1 MGSSLLLKGGT
12 NTPRSIVESFSLA
25 NSFVEGDAI
34 RYDIP
39 SSTWVKA
46 QADSAENSEVAGVV
60 SSASFNTFDLTY
72 SGFILIPALSGVSA
86 PVLFLDSTIAGG
98 LTTSPPSAIGT
109 VIKPVLTKTTN
120 GSGYIVTNYLG
131 TQIGGSSTVAI
142 DEIQP
147 VGTVV
152 PFAGSAIPDSWL
164 ECNGASYAV
173 SAYPNLY
180 AKLQYSSGDRVPAYG
195 HVAVLTSPTTPNASY
210 IGSFIQHGSGGT
222 TVRAKIIAT
231 TATTYTVQTAPVYS
245 NTARNFVVNNAVF
258 TPGNV
263 LINDD
268 GAYDGSVIT
277 ITAVSI
283 THFNT
288 PDLRGRV
295 ALGVNTAA
303 IPDTDDDFLTNI
315 NNSAISG
322 IYSLG
327 SVGGQESTVADT
339 GVGQVSTSPFVTSVS
354 TAGGLIANMPP
365 YTVVRYI
372 IKATP
377 YTRAAIIDGIDIPYT
392 SLLVGDLRDGSLRPG
407 GSGEDLLF
415 KTNDGTSGV
424 ERMRL
429 TNAGRLGIAS
439 TTPPTQLHVIASGV
453 PHIGFGSASAY
464 GTIGVDGSN
473 NSVYNAWS
481 GHVWQNGGTE
491 KLRLSATGELNIPST
506 ATSTSTTTGGL
517 TLGGGLGMASNLT
530 VGGGIS
536 AAGGITFSGLT
547 RLTNNTPSTATNIG
561 ALTVAGGVGIAGA
574 LYVGAIQTQTLNAAS
589 NATSNNTATGA
600 LTVVGGVGIG
610 GSLNVGG
617 GISAADSLN
626 VVGGISAG
634 GALTVGGG
642 ITAARLDL
650 GTGVMKSGSITT
662 GSFSANTLGAS
673 GGNQSSSVSSGDLV
687 VVGGAGIGKN
697 LFVGGGI
704 TAAGSL
710 DLGTGA
716 IRTSGS
722 LNCGNIAADGT
733 FQAKSL
739 NASNPTTSISTGS
752 GSLVVAGGAGIAGA
766 LNVGGGISA
775 GGGITSA
782 GNLNLGAPRNYTSTS
797 IYGNMIRAIG
807 SHNNTKIQLVASGQ
821 GTNFGQNGNTAGAAL
836 LMWASEPNA
845 TFYGSGI
852 GANLNASPGSEA
864 ETRQFT
870 GQAQAFV
877 RFNSP
882 EGSIGLHTSAVGA
895 TASLNPHLSIASNG
909 VVNASASIAS
919 TNIASGTLV
928 VAGGAGIAGALN
940 VGGGITAARLDLGSG
955 GMKLIGGGF
964 NTSTFVNITDT
975 AVSTSTGSGALIVTG
990 GVGIAGA
997 LNTGATAT
1005 FAGNV
1010 GIGTITPAALLN
1022 LSASNA
1028 VLNIENTLATS
1039 LSGSVLRFGHNQN
1052 SDRRPVAEIKT
1063 ILTDGSA
1070 SRSGHLT
1077 ISTSLSGT
1085 LTERMRIESGGNVGI
1100 GGSVGIGTTTLT
1112 NAKLEIVGAAGQA
1125 EALRLTVGTNSQV
1138 GLRLYEDGDHLDFLR
1153 FRPIGGTQKG
1163 FIFSDNA
1170 DTTILTVDSINSR
1183 VGIAK
1188 STPTQALDVVGSI
1201 VASGA
1206 LLAGGGIS
1214 AAGGITTAGN
1224 LNVGS
1229 PRNYTASSAGHSSSY
1244 MMRALG
1250 SHTNTKIQLVST
1262 GNSETF
1268 GGNGDT
1274 DGASLLLWASEPS
1287 LTYSGSGI
1295 GSNMTCSPL
1304 ATDNRQFTGQGQ
1316 AFIRFTSD
1324 GSMGFHTAP
1333 VGTLI
1338 LPTTPRVSI
1347 SPAGALNAS
1356 TLNVS
1361 GLSKLKRISV
1371 FDGTTDLHLPDIPL
1385 ASGGDPFEYT
1395 IVAKAKPKISGS
1407 GILTTAAIV
1416 GYANTPSSGSIYGAL
1431 GWEGTHSFYGI
1442 GAMYNSG
1449 TITPGDW
1456 TNGSAPK
1463 SYIGTAAPV
1472 FANFP
1477 ISGSIWFVV

>member
-12 NTPRSIVESFSLA
+12 STPRSIVESFSLA
-25 NSFVEGDAI
+25 NSFSEGDAI

-39 SSTWVKA
+39 SGTWVKA

-60 SSASFNTFDLTY
+60 SAASFNTFDLTY
-72 SGFILIPALSGVSA
+72 SGYINLSVLSGVSA
-86 PVLFLDSTIAGG
+86 PVLFLDSTTAGG
-98 LTTSPPSAIGT
+98 LTSSPPSAIGS
-109 VIKPVLTKTTN
+109 VIKPVLTKITN

-152 PFAGSAIPDSWL
+152 PFAGSVIPDSWL
-164 ECNGASYAV
+164 ECNGNSYAV
-173 SAYPNLY
+173 GAYPYLY
-180 AKLQYSSGDRVPAYG
+180 SKLQYSSGDRVPAYG
-195 HVAVLTSPTTPNASY
+195 HVAVLTTQTPVPPSS
-210 IGSFIQHGSGGT
+210 IGRFIRQGSTDAT
-222 TVRAKIIAT
+222 TVRAKIIAIAGT
-231 TATTYTVQTAPVYS
+231 TITVQTVPVYS
-245 NTARNFVVNNAVF
+245 PGNKNFVVNNTVF
-258 TPGNV
+258 TTG
-263 LINDD
+263 LAQDD
-268 GAYDGSVIT
+268 EDPFT
-277 ITAVSI
+277 IISAVSI

-295 ALGVNTAA
+295 ALGVNTGA
-303 IPDTDDDFLTNI
+303 ITDTDDDSTVNTT
-315 NNSAISG
+315 NSAISG

-327 SVGGQESTVADT
+327 SAGGQESTVANT
-339 GVGQVSTSPFVTSVS
+339 GVGAGSAAFVTSA
-354 TAGGLIANMPP
+354 TTTGGLLPNLPP

-372 IKATP
+372 IKASP

-392 SLLVGDLRDGSLRPG
+392 SLLVGDLRDGTLRPG
-407 GSGEDLLF
+407 GSGEPLVF

-424 ERMRL
+424 EQMRL
-429 TNAGRLGIAS
+429 TNDGKLGIGTTTPQHTFVVSQGNDTLEFQPGHQTDVSFIQALNRTTNLFTTTLDFRAKDYIFRSGSLQGTSITMNSSGGMNIPATTDS
-439 TTPPTQLHVIASGV
+439 TT
-453 PHIGFGSASAY
+453 
-464 GTIGVDGSN
+464 
-473 NSVYNAWS
+473 
-481 GHVWQNGGTE
+481 
-491 KLRLSATGELNIPST
+491 
-506 ATSTSTTTGGL
+506 TTTGGL
-517 TLGGGLGMASNLT
+517 TLGGGAGIAKNLT

-547 RLTNNTPSTATNIG
+547 RVTNDTTATSPTVAAFTVVGGIG
-561 ALTVAGGVGIAGA
+561 AKGLHVGTDGQSIAGTLNVTGETRVDSAAASSSTITGALRVLGGVGIQGA
-574 LYVGAIQTQTLNAAS
+574 LYVGGIT
-589 NATSNNTATGA
+589 TA
-600 LTVVGGVGIG
+600 
-610 GSLNVGG
+610 G
-617 GISAADSLN
+617 GISM
-626 VVGGISAG
+626 G

-650 GTGVMKSGSITT
+650 GTGVMKSGSILT
-662 GSFSANTLGAS
+662 GSFSATTLGAS

-697 LFVGGGI
+697 LYVGGGI

-710 DLGTGA
+710 DLGSGA
-716 IRTSGS
+716 INTTGTINS
-722 LNCGNIAADGT
+722 GNILSTGT

-739 NASNPTTSISTGS
+739 NASFNTTSTSTGS
-752 GSLVVAGGAGIAGA
+752 GSLVVAGGAGIAGT
-766 LNVGGGISA
+766 LNVGLGISA

-782 GNLNLGAPRNYTSTS
+782 GNLNLGSPRNYTSTS
-797 IYGNMIRAIG
+797 SYGNMIRVIG
-807 SHNNTKIQLVASGQ
+807 VHNNTKIQLVASGQ

-845 TFYGSGI
+845 TLYGSGI

-895 TASLNPHLSIASNG
+895 TASLNPHVSVASNG
-909 VVNASASIAS
+909 VVNASAIIAS
-919 TNIASGTLV
+919 TNITSGTLV
-928 VAGGAGIAGALN
+928 VAGGAGIAGALH
-940 VGGGITAARLDLGSG
+940 VGGGITAARLDVGSG

-964 NTSTFVNITDT
+964 TASTFVNITDT
-975 AVSTSTGSGALIVTG
+975 STSTSTGSGALRVAG
-990 GVGIAGA
+990 GAGIGGA
-997 LNTGATAT
+997 LNVGATAS
-1005 FAGNV
+1005 FAANV
-1010 GIGTITPAALLN
+1010 GIGTTNPNSLLN
-1022 LSASNA
+1022 ISQGSP
-1028 VLNIENTLATS
+1028 VLNLENTTATENT
-1039 LSGSVLRFGHNQN
+1039 GAVLRFGHNQS

-1063 ILTDGSA
+1063 LLTDGSA

-1112 NAKLEIVGAAGQA
+1112 NAKLEIVGSTIAQS
-1125 EALRLTVGTNSQV
+1125 EALRLSAGTSSQV
-1138 GLRLYEDGDHLDFLR
+1138 GLRLYEDSDHPDFLR
-1153 FRPIGGTQKG
+1153 IRPISATQKG
-1163 FIFSDNA
+1163 FIFSNNG
-1170 DTTILTVDSINSR
+1170 DTTVLTVDSANNR
-1183 VGIAK
+1183 VGIGI
-1188 STPTQALDVVGSI
+1188 SGPTQALDVVGSI
-1201 VASGA
+1201 TASAA
-1206 LLAGGGIS
+1206 LRVGGGIS
-1214 AAGGITTAGN
+1214 AGGGITSGGS
-1224 LNVGS
+1224 LSVGD

-1268 GGNGDT
+1268 GGNADT
-1274 DGASLLLWASEPS
+1274 DGSSLLIWASEPS

-1316 AFIRFTSD
+1316 AFIRFTAD

-1347 SPAGALNAS
+1347 SPAGALNAGALNAGA
-1356 TLNVS
+1356 LNVS
-1361 GLSKLKRISV
+1361 GVGAFTRISAW
-1371 FDGTTDLHLPDIPL
+1371 DGASDLNSSYRI
-1385 ASGGDPFEYT
+1385 S
-1395 IVAKAKPKISGS
+1395 AKAPPGTDNK
-1407 GILTTAAIV
+1407 
-1416 GYANTPSSGSIYGAL
+1416 GAL
-1431 GWEGTHSFYGI
+1431 LGYSNDQLTYGLVGFNNLYSFYGEGKI
-1442 GAMYNSG
+1442 YTNG
-1449 TITPGDW
+1449 TIQGTSTMTPGAW
-1456 TNGSAPK
+1456 VNGAAPK
-1463 SYIGTAAPV
+1463 SYIGTAAPIL
-1472 FANFP
+1472 ANFP